1 MDTDLRVDR
10 LCKVSCYFIKLKV
23 LASFRLEYIIW
34 GLNLT
39 WDVAKPLNS
48 GGDYDWVAQTY
59 QSLTQF
65 TIPKYNLSRPN
76 ITVIQEMEK
85 MCFSTKV
92 ENKK

>member
-1 MDTDLRVDR
+1 M
-10 LCKVSCYFIKLKV
+10 